1 MEKGAGLATSPSILF
16 HPEGWKILL
25 TRTRTV
31 GDFHATVLQF
41 ANAVGGFD
49 AGVRFTERLGRDH
62 AVRDALRR
70 DIGLD
75 GIGAALGEA
84 DVEGGRTRTV
94 RINRQNDLGAAEV
107 AVGRKDR
114 KSSVS
119 GKGVLVGVIFG
130 GRRTIK

>member
-49 AGVRFTERLGRDH
+49 EGGRFTKRLGRDH
-62 AVRDALRR
+62 AVRDPLRR
-70 DIGLD
+70 DLGLD
-75 GIGAALGEA
+75 GIGAAMG
-84 DVEGGRTRTV
+84 
-94 RINRQNDLGAAEV
+94 QAA
-107 AVGRKDR
+107 G
-114 KSSVS
+114 VS
-119 GKGVLVGVIFG
+119 GGERKNGVRGERG
-130 GRRTIK
+130 T